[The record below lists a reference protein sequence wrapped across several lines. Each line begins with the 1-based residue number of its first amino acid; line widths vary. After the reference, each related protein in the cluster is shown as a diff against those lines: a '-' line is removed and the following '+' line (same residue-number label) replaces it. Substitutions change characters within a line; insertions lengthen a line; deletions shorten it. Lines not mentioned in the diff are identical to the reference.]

1 MLHQVGHGNTLVR
14 RQCQHAPGQV
24 HGGFID
30 LAAALEPRLQWAE
43 IRLCWL
49 RLCWLQW
56 GAGCAPNPLELWWG
70 AGCAPNPLVLW

>member
-1 MLHQVGHGNTLVR
+1 MLQQVGHGSTLVR
-14 RQCQHAPGQV
+14 RQTQHVPGQV
-24 HGGFID
+24 QGGCID
-30 LAAALEPRLQWAE
+30 LAIALEPRLQWAE